1 MSKHTLSRVVIAG
14 ATSAMAREAAR
25 SLARK
30 GAELFLVAR
39 DRAKLD
45 AVAADLK
52 VQGAKSVHTA
62 VADLASTSAHE
73 QWWPEAL
80 AALGEPDAVLIAH
93 GILGDADRA
102 RHDAAHTTDI
112 LTTNFLSVAAMLAPI
127 STWFEQRGRGVIAV
141 IGSVAGD
148 RGRQSN
154 YVYGASKGGLDIF
167 LQGLRNRLFLAGVD
181 VVTIKPGFV
190 DTPMTAHLPKTALFA
205 SAQAVGAGIV
215 QAMERGDDIV
225 YLPFFWRYILLVF
238 KLLPESVFKRLKT

>member
-1 MSKHTLSRVVIAG
+1 MPKHMLRKVVIAG

-25 SLARK
+25 ILARK
-30 GAELFLVAR
+30 GAELFLIAR
-39 DRAKLD
+39 DAAKLD

-52 VQGAKSVHTA
+52 VQGAKQVHTV

-73 QWWPEAL
+73 LWWPQAL

-102 RHDAAHTTDI
+102 RHDAAHTTEI
-112 LTTNFLSVAAMLAPI
+112 LNTNFLSVAAMLAPI
-127 STWFEQRGRGVIAV
+127 SNWFEQRRQGVIAV

-167 LQGLRNRLFLAGVD
+167 LQGLRNRLFHAGVD

-190 DTPMTAHLPKTALFA
+190 DTPMTAHLPKTPLFA
-205 SAQAVGAGIV
+205 SPQAVAAGIV
-215 QAMERGDDIV
+215 NAMERGADIT
-225 YLPFFWRYILLVF
+225 YLPFFWRYILLIF
-238 KLLPESVFKRLKT
+238 KLLPESLFKRLKT